1 MKNEYLLSIV
11 IATHNRQKYAV
22 HSIESI
28 LAYTHENV
36 EVVVSDTSESDSLK
50 SLLEKYSHISRL
62 KYTHHTQRL
71 SMTENYNFA
80 VESSMGEYVCLIGD
94 DDSVCPEIERVIEL
108 MKEREV
114 SVLSPRIIATYSWP
128 DFITKV
134 WGDKHA
140 GKLYID
146 KFSGDWKRCDSKKKL
161 QQALRNACQGT
172 DELPKL
178 YHGIVQKTLLE
189 KIKEKNGNYF
199 LGISPDISIAISL
212 AAQTEEYYTL
222 DYPVTIP
229 GASGGSNTGR
239 SALNKHK
246 GSLDDDEHIKP
257 FKDIKWDE
265 RIPRFFSV
273 ETTWSQAAIETLHV
287 YNLADKFNFAR
298 LISLCQTNHA
308 EYGNKIAIAKR
319 NCEELGVSI
328 SLSSLIMEKVKLKLN
343 RLKNI
348 LIRLKNPTPS
358 GGKSVIANCENIN
371 EAVDKYVEFMNA
383 K

>member
-28 LAYTHENV
+28 LAYTSDRV

-50 SLLEKYSHISRL
+50 SLLEKYSDTPRL

-80 VESSMGEYVCLIGD
+80 VESAMGEYVCLIGD
-94 DDSVCPEIERVIEL
+94 DDSVCPEIERVVES
-108 MKEREV
+108 MQEREI

-128 DFITKV
+128 DFVTKV

-146 KFSGDWKRCDSKKKL
+146 KFSGDWKRCDSKKQL
-161 QQALRNACQGT
+161 QHALSNACQGT

-178 YHGIVQKTLLE
+178 YHGIVQKTVLE
-189 KIKEKNGNYF
+189 KIKAKNGNYF
-199 LGISPDISIAISL
+199 LGISPDISIAVSL
-212 AAQTEEYYTL
+212 AAQTDEYYTV

-257 FKDIKWDE
+257 FKNIKWDE

-273 ETTWSQAAIETLHV
+273 ETTWSQAAVETLQV

-298 LISLCQTNHA
+298 LISLCKSNHA
-308 EYGNKIAIAKR
+308 EYGDKIAVAMEVCVRSGMPI
-319 NCEELGVSI
+319 GSY
-328 SLSSLIMEKVKLKLN
+328 SLLVEKVKLEVN
-343 RLKNI
+343 RVKNT
-348 LIRLKNPTPS
+348 LVRLKNPMPS
-358 GGKSVIANCENIN
+358 GGKYVISDNRNIN
-371 EAVDKYVEFMNA
+371 EAVEKYVEFM
-383 K
+383 KTK